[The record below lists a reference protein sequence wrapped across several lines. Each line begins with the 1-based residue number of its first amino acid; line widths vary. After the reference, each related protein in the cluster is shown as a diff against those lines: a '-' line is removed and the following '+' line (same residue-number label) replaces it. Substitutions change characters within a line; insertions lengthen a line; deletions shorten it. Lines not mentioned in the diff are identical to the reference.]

1 MCVCVFV
8 CMIKS
13 VFSETD
19 LPREAL
25 FLAGTS
31 L

>member
-13 VFSETD
+13 VYLKID
-19 LPREAL
+19 LPRESL
-25 FLAGTS
+25 SLAGTS